1 MIENMENVGVW
12 IDHQRAVIVRLSGEE
27 KKIQSIIA
35 GSEKQSTAEHSKG
48 PHHNGFNSEVKEY
61 YDRVISCLH
70 DSASILILG
79 PGEAKVELSVRLKG
93 DSLGEYIA
101 GIETA
106 EEMTDGEIVER
117 IREHFPLDLR
127 RQ

>member
-1 MIENMENVGVW
+1 MIENVGVW
-12 IDHQRAVIVRLSGEE
+12 IDHQKAVIVRLFGEE

-35 GSEKQSTAEHSKG
+35 GSEKQSTAVNAEG
-48 PHHNGFNSEVKEY
+48 LQLNSDVKEY

-70 DSASILILG
+70 NSASILILG
-79 PGEAKVELSVRLKG
+79 PGEAKVELSVRLQG

-106 EEMTDGEIVER
+106 EEMTDGEIVAR
-117 IREHFPLDLR
+117 IREHFPIDLR

>member
-1 MIENMENVGVW
+1 MIENVGVW
-12 IDHQRAVIVRLSGEE
+12 IDHKKAIIVRLSGVE
-27 KKIQSIIA
+27 KQIQSIIA
-35 GSEKQSTAEHSKG
+35 GSEKQLAGEHLEELR
-48 PHHNGFNSEVKEY
+48 HNGFNSDVKEY

-106 EEMTDGEIVER
+106 EEMTDGEIVAR
-117 IREHFPLDLR
+117 IREHFPIDIQ